1 MKLPLLMFAV
11 VVGQCSSLPDAST
24 SIVYDTNDD
33 VNPPILVQKIE
44 PVYSDDAF
52 KAKYQRIV
60 RISLVV
66 GLYGEPENLEV
77 VQVAGLGLDE
87 KAVEAVSQWR
97 FTPGTKEGHVVPVSA
112 SVEANFRMRGWRVYA
127 HAIQHS
133 SECVSRCVEAKLL
146 ADLGRDL

>member
-1 MKLPLLMFAV
+1 MKLLLLVFAV
-11 VVGQCSSLPDAST
+11 VVGRCSSRPDAST
-24 SIVYDTNDD
+24 SITYQTSDG

-44 PVYSDDAF
+44 PLYSDDAL

-66 GLYGEPENLEV
+66 GLNGEPENLEV

-97 FTPGTKEGHVVPVSA
+97 FTPGTKEGHVVRVSA
-112 SVEANFRMRGWRVYA
+112 SVEANFRLRGWRVTRLESTPLRMCLPLY
-127 HAIQHS
+127 S
-133 SECVSRCVEAKLL
+133 
-146 ADLGRDL
+146 G